1 MGAQEIITDLLGRAT
16 CWASVSMWSE
26 LLASAACCTS
36 FQTDV
41 TYMHLYVLVA
51 WPHRVPTIKIMNN
64 GSSAQC
70 KDRKDMLQILFHD
83 DNDKK

>member
-26 LLASAACCTS
+26 LLASAACCNS

-41 TYMHLYVLVA
+41 TYMDLYVLVA
-51 WPHRVPTIKIMNN
+51 SPHRVLAIIIMNI

-70 KDRKDMLQILFHD
+70 KDKNDMLQILFDD
-83 DNDKK
+83 DNK

>member
-26 LLASAACCTS
+26 LLASAACCSS

-41 TYMHLYVLVA
+41 TYMDLYVLVA
-51 WPHRVPTIKIMNN
+51 SPPRVLTIIIKNN
-64 GSSAQC
+64 GSCAQC
-70 KDRKDMLQILFHD
+70 KDRNDALQILFDDDD
-83 DNDKK
+83 DNK